1 MKIIYITPISSL
13 QKFYWV
19 SFLILKG
26 KNINGVCFQVKIPL
40 SENCFQILH
49 FLNLDYSFLHGVH
62 KLRTYQIYQKG
73 RNRLDMVVKLKVQY
87 CRKKFWDSFGTN

>member
-1 MKIIYITPISSL
+1 MQIIYITPISSL

-62 KLRTYQIYQKG
+62 KLRIYQIKEDKKVFKG

-87 CRKKFWDSFGTN
+87 CREKF